1 MNKKCEII
9 DITINENKEVW
20 VKHKWTWR
28 ENLITGKKDIFTITG
43 QLPSMEEYVVKNI
56 RQNKDKYVYNKEQN
70 RIELK
75 DDNK

>member
-9 DITINENKEVW
+9 DITINEYKEVW

-43 QLPSMEEYVVKNI
+43 QLPYMEEYVVKNI